1 MRTMRIRGAGNKC
14 IFKTGYSE
22 LCGLWIRL
30 DLDTDI
36 LSCLVAGAGE

>member
-1 MRTMRIRGAGNKC
+1 MRTMRIRGADIKC

-22 LCGLWIRL
+22 LCGLWIRHNV
-30 DLDTDI
+30 DTDI